1 MNPVQIFYKYT
12 AWKNAKQYTKK
23 EKGKKGKSL
32 QMWDDKPKTNSG
44 TVDKSRGRV

>member
-23 EKGKKGKSL
+23 KKEKKEKVFKCETTN
-32 QMWDDKPKTNSG
+32 PKLILG
-44 TVDKSRGRV
+44 L

>member
-12 AWKNAKQYTKK
+12 AWKNAKQYIKK
-23 EKGKKGKSL
+23 EKGEKGKSL

-44 TVDKSRGRV
+44 TVEKSRGRV

>member
-12 AWKNAKQYTKK
+12 VWKNAKQYTKK
-23 EKGKKGKSL
+23 EKGKSL

-44 TVDKSRGRV
+44 TVEKSRGRV